1 MLNRNNDVYF
11 ASHPPYSRDFLD
23 ACKDKINTWR
33 DYCKQTGQAARW
45 ELALGANYG
54 SSPDGK
60 NSWRVTPGGEFGE
73 LVQFKVN
80 EYASLIKH
88 ELVLAI
94 QQRPAGIAKA
104 INTDIKTLRDARVG
118 TQLVEY
124 YLSDPAHDFE
134 ADYVQTLYL
143 ALLTSEAFLVQDW
156 DPSKG
161 GDIRPETDEQ
171 GQPTSRMAK
180 EGDLIQEVFGIWN
193 SATDIGSLKPTSRG
207 AYSQAA

>member
-45 ELALGANYG
+45 ELSLGANYG

-124 YLSDPAHDFE
+124 YLSDPAHDFRSGLR
-134 ADYVQTLYL
+134 AD
-143 ALLTSEAFLVQDW
+143 ALPSTFDVRSFLVQDW
-156 DPSKG
+156 DATKG
-161 GDIRPETDEQ
+161 EKSAGDEQ
-171 GQPTSRMAK
+171 GQPTS
-180 EGDLIQEVFGIWN
+180 
-193 SATDIGSLKPTSRG
+193 
-207 AYSQAA
+207 